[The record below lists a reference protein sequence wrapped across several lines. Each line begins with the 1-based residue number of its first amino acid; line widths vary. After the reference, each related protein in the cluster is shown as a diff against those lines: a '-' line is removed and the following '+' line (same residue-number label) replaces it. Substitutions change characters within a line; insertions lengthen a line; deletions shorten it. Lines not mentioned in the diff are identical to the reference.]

1 MGAKPVLAVVI
12 GRFQGPHAGH
22 AHLLAQAA
30 ATGDRVLVLVGSAG
44 RPRSPRNPFTYGERR
59 MALKAM
65 AGRLGIADRTAF
77 LPLIDTLYD
86 DDLWVSNVRLAV
98 SHHCQAVGAH
108 EVVLVGFSKDR
119 TSEYLRWFGGPG
131 HEGWRSEPAA
141 SASFDGRVLSATDL
155 RRAIICGEG
164 NDPSLGVIYG
174 EEEVQMLHRIVA
186 ANPAAF
192 EAVRK
197 EWEFLDGYRART
209 RAAEEVLG
217 YPIPINTADPIVI
230 QSGHV
235 LLVRRG
241 GQPGRGL
248 LALPGGHVNP
258 GETGLQAAIRELIEE
273 TGIDIPKGVLRGR
286 ISSKN
291 GALRNPADARVFD
304 HPERSERGWVR
315 TQAFRWELEDRN
327 RLERVKGG
335 DDAAEALWV
344 PISEITP
351 LNMFEDHFDILQ
363 AMVPGVSFSYP
374 ALLAGH
380 AL

>member
-1 MGAKPVLAVVI
+1 MAAKPILAVVI
-12 GRFQGPHAGH
+12 GRFQGPHLGH

-30 ATGDRVLVLVGSAG
+30 ATGDRVLVLVGSSG

-59 MALKAM
+59 MALEAM
-65 AGRLGIADRTAF
+65 AARLWIGERIAF

-98 SHHCQAVGAH
+98 NRHLQAVGDH
-108 EVVLVGFSKDR
+108 DVVLVGFSKDR

-131 HEGWRSEPAA
+131 HEGWRSEQAS
-141 SASFDGRVLSATDL
+141 SASFDGRVLNATDL
-155 RRAIICGEG
+155 RRAVLTNEVF
-164 NDPSLGVIYG
+164 DPALGVIYG
-174 EEEVQMLHRIVA
+174 EAEVETLRGLVA
-186 ANPAAF
+186 ANPLAF
-192 EAVRK
+192 ATVRK
-197 EWEFLDGYRART
+197 ERQFLDAYQMKI

-217 YPIPINTADPIVI
+217 YPVPINTADPIVI

-241 GQPGRGL
+241 GNPGKGL
-248 LALPGGHVNP
+248 MALPGGHINP
-258 GETGLQAAIRELIEE
+258 DETALEAAIRELIEE
-273 TGIDIPKGVLRGR
+273 TGIDIPRGVLRGR

-291 GALRNPADARVFD
+291 GALRNPADTRVFD

-335 DDAAEALWV
+335 DDAAEAVWV
-344 PISEITP
+344 PINEITP

-374 ALLAGH
+374 AFLAGH